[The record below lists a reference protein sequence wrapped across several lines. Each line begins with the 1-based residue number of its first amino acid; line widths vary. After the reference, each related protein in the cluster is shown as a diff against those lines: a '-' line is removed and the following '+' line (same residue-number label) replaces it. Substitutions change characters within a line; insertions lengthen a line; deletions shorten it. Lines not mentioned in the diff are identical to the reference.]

1 MDELRNRMK
10 KTKERINK
18 LEDRK
23 IEIIQSEQM
32 RNRLKKKT
40 NKQILRDLW
49 GYNTRF
55 EIHVLRLPEEK
66 DRGGGLKKL

>member
-32 RNRLKKKT
+32 RNRLKKK

-55 EIHVLRLPEEK
+55 KIHVIRLPEGK

>member
-40 NKQILRDLW
+40 KQTNPQRS
-49 GYNTRF
+49 
-55 EIHVLRLPEEK
+55 V
-66 DRGGGLKKL
+66 GL

>member
-40 NKQILRDLW
+40 NKSSEICGAIIQDLKFMSSDSQKERI
-49 GYNTRF
+49 G
-55 EIHVLRLPEEK
+55 EE
-66 DRGGGLKKL
+66 D

>member
-32 RNRLKKKT
+32 RNRLKKKKT
-40 NKQILRDLW
+40 NKSSEICGAIIQDLKFMSSDSQKERI
-49 GYNTRF
+49 G
-55 EIHVLRLPEEK
+55 EE
-66 DRGGGLKKL
+66 D

>member
-32 RNRLKKKT
+32 RNRLKKKKKT
-40 NKQILRDLW
+40 NKSSEICGAIIQDLKFMSSDSQKERI
-49 GYNTRF
+49 G
-55 EIHVLRLPEEK
+55 EE
-66 DRGGGLKKL
+66 D

>member
-40 NKQILRDLW
+40 KNKSSEICGAIIQDLKFMSSDSQKERI
-49 GYNTRF
+49 G
-55 EIHVLRLPEEK
+55 EE
-66 DRGGGLKKL
+66 D